1 MLLAHLN
8 EHLLVIVL
16 DPNLKININV
26 GHIKLIVVKAG
37 DATNEK
43 RL

>member
-16 DPNLKININV
+16 DPNLKTNINV
-26 GHIKLIVVKAG
+26 DNIKNIKVKAG
-37 DATNEK
+37 DVTNEK
-43 RL
+43 RI

>member
-16 DPNLKININV
+16 DPNLKINKSAGN
-26 GHIKLIVVKAG
+26 IKNIKVKAG
-37 DATNEK
+37 DVTNEK
-43 RL
+43 RF

>member
-16 DPNLKININV
+16 DPNLKTNTNVDNIKN
-26 GHIKLIVVKAG
+26 IKVKAG
-37 DATNEK
+37 DVTNEK
-43 RL
+43 RI

>member
-16 DPNLKININV
+16 DPNLKTNINV
-26 GHIKLIVVKAG
+26 DNIKNIKAKAG
-37 DATNEK
+37 DVTNEK
-43 RL
+43 RI

>member
-1 MLLAHLN
+1 MLLVHLN
-8 EHLLVIVL
+8 AHLLVIVL
-16 DPNLKININV
+16 DPNLKINRNA
-26 GHIKLIVVKAG
+26 GNIKNIKVKAV